1 MKRHLLK
8 QLMYFS
14 TNLIEITLGWGS
26 EYFKGPSSRVLQEIS
41 ITVWDN
47 IRCQKSWNRITN
59 FTMPNTMLCA
69 GGDLGKDACQVR
81 MNFFH
86 FLPLSKKISIFRQCR
101 YNMA

>member
-1 MKRHLLK
+1 
-8 QLMYFS
+8 MYFS
-14 TNLIEITLGWGS
+14 TNFIEITLGWGS

-86 FLPLSKKISIFRQCR
+86 FLPLSKKYLSLDNVVTTWHDLIF
-101 YNMA
+101 